1 MGVSVSM
8 GGGKREG
15 ERERELNSRIAS
27 TVNAGA
33 ISLVPQI
40 VCNLAFICSYYVHGT
55 VLNIVN

>member
-1 MGVSVSM
+1 M